1 MKSAVLTPVWAFLAA
16 AVALLCGVPA
26 AMASEAELILPDL
39 RSVKFFGDR
48 IDGASL
54 LVWGLV
60 ISPFGMVF
68 GMVQY
73 SRIKN
78 MKVHKSMLEISELI
92 YGTCKT
98 YLFTPGKFIVVLW
111 ALVAVI
117 IWVYF
122 HLLREMSN
130 PTVAIILM

>member
-1 MKSAVLTPVWAFLAA
+1 MRAVLAS

-26 AMASEAELILPDL
+26 AMASEADLILPDL

-48 IDGASL
+48 IDGWSL
-54 LVWGLV
+54 LIGGLV
-60 ISPFGMVF
+60 ICVFGMVF

-73 SRIKN
+73 SKIKK

-98 YLFTPGKFIVVLW
+98 YLFTQGKFIIVLW
-111 ALVAVI
+111 ALIAAKSFINRDGVKI
-117 IWVYF
+117 DPQNNTLW
-122 HLLREMSN
+122 MSL
-130 PTVAIILM
+130 I

>member
-1 MKSAVLTPVWAFLAA
+1 MRAVLAS

-26 AMASEAELILPDL
+26 AMASEADLILPDL

-48 IDGASL
+48 IDGWSL
-54 LVWGLV
+54 LIGGLV
-60 ISPFGMVF
+60 ICVFGMVF

-73 SRIKN
+73 SKIKK

-98 YLFTPGKFIVVLW
+98 YLFTQAKPQLRTRFRIVASQLDRS
-111 ALVAVI
+111 I
-117 IWVYF
+117 
-122 HLLREMSN
+122 HLIGAGRTQARLPCR
-130 PTVAIILM
+130 T